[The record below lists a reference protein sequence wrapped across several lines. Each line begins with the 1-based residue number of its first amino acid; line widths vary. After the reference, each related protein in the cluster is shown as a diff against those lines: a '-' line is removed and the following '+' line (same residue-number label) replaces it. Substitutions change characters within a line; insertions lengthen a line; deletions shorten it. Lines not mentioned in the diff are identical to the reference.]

1 MRAAAVCCALP
12 SYRLLTLG
20 FARWR
25 DAAAAAAAED
35 DDDDD
40 VAAGDD
46 AAGDDADG
54 DAGIEGDMKN
64 ILKTHST
71 RVLVIAGHELGD
83 DTEGARM

>member
-1 MRAAAVCCALP
+1 MRAAAVYCALP

-25 DAAAAAAAED
+25 AAAAAAA

-46 AAGDDADG
+46 AAGDAGVKADR
-54 DAGIEGDMKN
+54 KN
-64 ILKTHST
+64 KGAYSLKTHSIP
-71 RVLVIAGHELGD
+71 VLVITGRERGD
-83 DTEGARM
+83 GRRGRTCRYL